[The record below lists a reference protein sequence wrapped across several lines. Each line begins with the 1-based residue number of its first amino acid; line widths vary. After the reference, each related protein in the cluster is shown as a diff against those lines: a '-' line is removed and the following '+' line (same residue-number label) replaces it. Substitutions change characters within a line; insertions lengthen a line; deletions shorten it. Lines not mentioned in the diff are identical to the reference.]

1 MDETM
6 QRAQSK
12 AMLSGICLK
21 NLTHPRAANKQEEKK
36 REKGDRSP
44 LTQKGFLA
52 NLFMLRCFEVSLQ
65 VLGSTE
71 TIDAS
76 VVKVTRYR

>member
-21 NLTHPRAANKQEEKK
+21 ELTHPCAATEEEEKK
-36 REKGDRSP
+36 REK
-44 LTQKGFLA
+44 KA
-52 NLFMLRCFEVSLQ
+52 
-65 VLGSTE
+65 TE
-71 TIDAS
+71 AP
-76 VVKVTRYR
+76 

>member
-21 NLTHPRAANKQEEKK
+21 DLTHPRAANKQEEEKK
-36 REKGDRSP
+36 REK
-44 LTQKGFLA
+44 KA
-52 NLFMLRCFEVSLQ
+52 
-65 VLGSTE
+65 TE
-71 TIDAS
+71 AP
-76 VVKVTRYR
+76 